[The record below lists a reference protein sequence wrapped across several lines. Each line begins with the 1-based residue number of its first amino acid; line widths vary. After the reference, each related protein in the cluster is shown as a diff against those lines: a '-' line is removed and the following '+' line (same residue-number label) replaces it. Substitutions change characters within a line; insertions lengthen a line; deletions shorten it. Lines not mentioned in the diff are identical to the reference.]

1 MSRQKHFT
9 EHWRAKS
16 DMPMRHTSHVA
27 FLIDGR
33 TTMLE
38 MCVHFLR
45 AKHSIY
51 ITAWGLTPEL
61 LLVRGK
67 QNRAGPDG
75 SPEQEELLA
84 WLRQRGLEDEDM
96 LFWQRCDEMSVVN
109 VLGYA
114 ASKGVDVRVL
124 LWDTYTLPFTAGPK
138 QIQEAL
144 EPRGVCCLLDDSHK
158 SLLNNPIASHH
169 QKTAVV
175 DSRWAFVG
183 GIDMMTEGN
192 GERDRWDTK
201 GHPYHTLL
209 RKDGDGNTPVSWH
222 DVHIMFE
229 GPAVADV
236 ELNFRQRWNAVFQLH
251 QGDADLYLPDP
262 APQPAASTTMPLH
275 KDSSTQIQ
283 VVRTI
288 PKGFYDFASEEGIT
302 TILASYLRAFARARQ
317 HIYIE
322 NQYLWRRAFFGM
334 ENPALGVPH
343 AEMDQI
349 IQTLADALLRG
360 VMVTLVL
367 PDNPNVGREFTD
379 EGLQYLCELAP
390 RAIERGLLHLYTL
403 GCSYRQD
410 GDDYAVYRSIYVHAK
425 VAVVDDLWL
434 TIGSA
439 NLNNRGMCDDT
450 EANVIV
456 MHPEIAQG
464 LRMLLMAEHL
474 GFYDEDTLFHII
486 EAMGQAQF
494 SQAQQ
499 ASRFPQFFSRMRSKL
514 RSGKYPSAASVPSVY
529 AECMHDELGELWTKL
544 QAQLGDARR
553 ATELLTRQA
562 KENLLVVKTGQL
574 MTGHLLPYIP
584 SFLAQDYEVQVD
596 KVNGWLD
603 TLTPVEPA

>member
-1 MSRQKHFT
+1 
-9 EHWRAKS
+9 
-16 DMPMRHTSHVA
+16 MRHTSHVA

-38 MCVHFLR
+38 MCLHFLS

-67 QNRAGPDG
+67 HNRAGPDG

-84 WLRQRGLEDEDM
+84 WLRKRGLEEQDL
-96 LFWQRCDEMSVVN
+96 LFWKLCEEMSVTN
-109 VLGYA
+109 VLSYA
-114 ASKGVDVRVL
+114 ASKGVDVRIL

-144 EPRGVCCLLDDSHK
+144 EARSIRCLLDDSHK
-158 SLLNNPIASHH
+158 SLLNNPIAAHH

-183 GIDMMTEGN
+183 GIDMMTEAN
-192 GERDRWDTK
+192 GEKDRWDTK

-209 RKDGDGNTPVSWH
+209 RADKDGNTPVSWH
-222 DVHIMFE
+222 DVHILFE

-236 ELNFRQRWNAVFQLH
+236 ELNFRQRWNAVIEHH
-251 QGDADLYLPDP
+251 QDDTALYLPDP
-262 APQPAASTTMPLH
+262 APQPTANTTSPLH

-283 VVRTI
+283 VTRTI
-288 PKGFYDFASEEGIT
+288 PKGFYDFAPEGIN
-302 TILASYLRAFARARQ
+302 TILETYLRAFARARH

-322 NQYLWRRAFFGM
+322 NQYFWRRAFFGM
-334 ENPALGVPH
+334 ENPLLGIPH
-343 AEMDQI
+343 AEMDQL
-349 IQTLADALLRG
+349 IQALADALLRG
-360 VMVTLVL
+360 VVVSLVL

-379 EGLQYLCELAP
+379 EGLQHLCELAP
-390 RAIERGLLHLYTL
+390 RAIESGMLHLYTL
-403 GCSYRQD
+403 ACSYQAD
-410 GDDYAVYRSIYVHAK
+410 GDDHAVYRSIYVHGK
-425 VAVVDDLWL
+425 IAVVDDLWL

-450 EANVIV
+450 ETNVIV

-474 GFYDEDTLFHII
+474 GFYDEDTLFRII

-499 ASRFPQFFSRMRSKL
+499 AARFPQFFSRMRSKL
-514 RSGKYPSAASVPSVY
+514 RSGQFPSAASVPSVY

-544 QAQLGDARR
+544 LAQLGDPSK
-553 ATELLTRQA
+553 ATALLAQQA
-562 KENLLVVKTGQL
+562 QKNLLAVKAGQL

-584 SFLAQDYEVQVD
+584 AFMAEQYYEVQVD

-603 TLTPVEPA
+603 TLPPVERA